1 MKTPT
6 TPIVPI
12 KPVRLADLI
21 ASIAAKAPPIAP
33 LPSARPASDISNG
46 ERELA
51 WYFGFADSEMGRRSN
66 LRITAEAAAGRTWG
80 AGIHEI
86 DDDGLERRVNASH
99 AARRIERRLESLS
112 GMCFGVL
119 MAAYEPVAWPRS
131 FLERY
136 GKLAGVVARIVA
148 ATYGHGVDDGHG
160 RRLGERIARRNE
172 QGRETDDGW
181 EELAAAHE
189 QARFLYK
196 EARAAY
202 DRVRGGVDAASIVPE
217 GER

>member
-1 MKTPT
+1 MNRPQSAAPATMT
-6 TPIVPI
+6 SRRNVSVARL
-12 KPVRLADLI
+12 VRGL
-21 ASIAAKAPPIAP
+21 
-33 LPSARPASDISNG
+33 G
-46 ERELA
+46 
-51 WYFGFADSEMGRRSN
+51 
-66 LRITAEAAAGRTWG
+66 AAGVWLAVALPVFAASAPAPG
-80 AGIHEI
+80 GIT
-86 DDDGLERRVNASH
+86 
-99 AARRIERRLESLS
+99 
-112 GMCFGVL
+112 
-119 MAAYEPVAWPRS
+119 
-131 FLERY
+131 
-136 GKLAGVVARIVA
+136 IVA